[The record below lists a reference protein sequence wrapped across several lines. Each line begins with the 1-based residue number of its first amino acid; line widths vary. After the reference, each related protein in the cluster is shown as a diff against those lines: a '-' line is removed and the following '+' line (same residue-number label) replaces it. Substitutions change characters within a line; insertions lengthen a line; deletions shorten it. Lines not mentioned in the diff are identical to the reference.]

1 MLMKKIL
8 TYALAAGLAL
18 VACTKNEVKPV
29 DVDHEITFQTISTKA
44 ASAMD
49 TDNKFVSYSY
59 FLPQGKNWDANHSD
73 AKLYFGPQLIAYN
86 TTANAWK
93 AENTYFWPKQGS
105 LTFFAWSLNTSAPA
119 LDPTPTCSHDKGI
132 QLTSY
137 DSKTSYKDVDF
148 LVAEVAKNH
157 TENTTL
163 VPGKTWAKGVP
174 TVFKHA
180 LSKLAFKVQTVDDS
194 DNAYDYSA
202 NHTTITVKSIE
213 LQSVKNKR
221 GYSQD
226 WQATPAASKHTW
238 SDVTGTEHIAYPVFT
253 GNQVATST
261 LSDLVK
267 SATDYE
273 IVIPQE
279 FDSSASTEDK
289 LKIVYDITT
298 SYTSTPVVETVTQFV
313 PLATVYPNGWEPNKH
328 YTLTIKLSLKEI
340 YWAPTVENWEVV
352 TTTPHTF

>member
-1 MLMKKIL
+1 MKKFL

-29 DVDHEITFQTISTKA
+29 DVDHEITFQTISTKG
-44 ASAMD
+44 ASAMH
-49 TDNKFVSYSY
+49 TNNKFVSYSY
-59 FLPQGKNWDANHSD
+59 FLAQGNNWDTNHGD

-86 TTANAWK
+86 TTADAWK
-93 AENTYFWPKQGS
+93 AENTYFWPKQGK
-105 LTFFAWSLNTSAPA
+105 LTFFAWSLNTPAPA
-119 LDPTPTCSHDKGI
+119 LDPAPTCSHDKGI

-157 TENTTL
+157 TENTTD
-163 VPGKTWAKGVP
+163 VTGKTWAKGVP

-194 DNAYDYSA
+194 GVAYDYSA
-202 NHTTITVKSIE
+202 NNTTITVKSIE

-221 GYSQD
+221 AYSQD
-226 WQATPAASKHTW
+226 WQEGYVASKHTW

-261 LSDLVK
+261 TEDLVK
-267 SATDYE
+267 SAADYE

-279 FDSSASTEDK
+279 FDSSATTEDL

-298 SYTSTPVVETVTQFV
+298 SYTSTPVVETVTQYV
-313 PLATVYPNGWEPNKH
+313 PLATVYPNNWEPNKY

-340 YWAPTVENWEVV
+340 YWAPTVEEWE
-352 TTTPHTF
+352 TGSTTPVKF